1 MDTMSTDQF
10 KKIADLAEISQQ
22 NQSKIEQKKR
32 NKVDE
37 KTIKAK
43 GMKNPTYEMNNNPG
57 MIGELIGEGEA
68 MDDLIKEEEEDNNK
82 EEEGGRCSEEEID
95 FM

>member
-1 MDTMSTDQF
+1 METMSTDQF

-82 EEEGGRCSEEEID
+82 EEVGGRCSEEEID